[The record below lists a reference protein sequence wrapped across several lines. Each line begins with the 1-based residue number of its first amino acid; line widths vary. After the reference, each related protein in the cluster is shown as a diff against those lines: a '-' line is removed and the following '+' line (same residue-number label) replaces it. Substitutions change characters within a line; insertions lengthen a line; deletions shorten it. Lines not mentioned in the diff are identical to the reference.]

1 LSIITA
7 LCSGASPAGR
17 PAAPNTCVTWPAVVV
32 LGITTI
38 PIIDLVVNRRF
49 AKQMR

>member
-1 LSIITA
+1 VA
-7 LCSGASPAGR
+7 PAGR

-32 LGITTI
+32 LGTTSI
-38 PIIDLVVNRRF
+38 PIIDFVVNRRF